1 MEHLHSCRCPERS
14 RGTFDGG
21 NVSRLRS
28 TQRAFF
34 VIFLTTLATAAF
46 AQSIAEEARAL
57 IEAKRAAAVAS
68 QRSNRLEAQ
77 AAHAID
83 QATRARAQAAAV
95 AARVQAAEADIGAAE
110 ARIRIVETLRARQR
124 ARIAEKQQPIVRL
137 TAALQTMAR
146 RPPVLALV
154 QPGSIVDLVHV
165 RALLGATLPV
175 IARRT
180 AGLRAELR
188 EGAVLRRRADQAVA
202 SLRAGQA
209 RLEVQRVALARIEA
223 VQRQRS
229 ALLSNSAMLESERAL
244 ALGEQARDIV
254 DLMQELGAQ
263 ADVRS
268 RLATLPGP
276 LLRPPVPGRAPLPG
290 LAAAVAGEGALPL
303 YRLPVVGRVTTGL
316 GEVAD
321 SGVRA
326 RGLTFAARAGAQVV
340 APGAGRVA
348 YAGPFRTYGQ
358 IVIIDHGGGWTSL
371 VAGMASVDVAVGA
384 AVDRGSPIGRAGG
397 VRPAITVEL
406 RHGGRPIDI
415 TAVVG
420 SG

>member
-1 MEHLHSCRCPERS
+1 MELLGLCCSVRVERS
-14 RGTFDGG
+14 RDMLRPAR
-21 NVSRLRS
+21 VPRLRS
-28 TQRAFF
+28 GRT
-34 VIFLTTLATAAF
+34 VLVFLLATLATAAS
-46 AQSIAEEARAL
+46 AQSMAEEARAL
-57 IEAKRAAAVAS
+57 VEAKRAAAVAS

-77 AAHAID
+77 AARAID
-83 QATRARAQAAAV
+83 QAARARAQAAAV
-95 AARVQAAEADIGAAE
+95 AARVQAAEADIAAAE
-110 ARIRIVETLRARQR
+110 ARIRIVETLRAQQR
-124 ARIAEKQQPIVRL
+124 ARIAQRQQPIVRL

-154 QPGSIVDLVHV
+154 QPGSIADLVHV

-188 EGAVLRRRADQAVA
+188 QGAVLRRRADQAVA
-202 SLRAGQA
+202 ALRVGQA
-209 RLEVQRVALARIEA
+209 RLEVQRIALARLEA

-229 ALLSNSAMLESERAL
+229 AILTNSAMLESERAL
-244 ALGEQARDIV
+244 ARDIV

-276 LLRPPVPGRAPLPG
+276 LLRPPLPGRAPLPG
-290 LAAAVAGEGALPL
+290 LAAAVEGEGALPR

-326 RGLTFAARAGAQVV
+326 RGLTFATRAGAQVV

-348 YAGPFRTYGQ
+348 YAGPYRTYGR

-371 VAGMASVDVAVGA
+371 ITGMTTVDVAIGA
-384 AVDRGSPIGRAGG
+384 TVDLGSPIGRAGG
-397 VRPAITVEL
+397 ARPAITVEL
-406 RHGGRPIDI
+406 RHGGRPVDI

-420 SG
+420 PA